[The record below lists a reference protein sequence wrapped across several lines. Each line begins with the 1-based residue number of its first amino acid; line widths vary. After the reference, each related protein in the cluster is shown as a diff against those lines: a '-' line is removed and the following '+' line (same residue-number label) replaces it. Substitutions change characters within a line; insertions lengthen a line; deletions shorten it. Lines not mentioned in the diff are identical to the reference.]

1 MPGTISADYF
11 DDMARTMGEVD
22 HRDVARVID
31 IIVGAYE
38 KDRQVFVFGNGGSAS
53 TASHFACDLGKG
65 AAVEGLRRFRIMSLN
80 DNMAHFSAIAN
91 DMGYENI
98 FVEQLKNLLN
108 RGDVVIGISV
118 SGNSPNI
125 LKAMRFAQRQGAT
138 TVGWIGNGGGKLRT
152 LTDAAITVSSGDF
165 GLVESLHMILEHL
178 IAHSIREHVER
189 RKTAARAP
197 RRPGKRRRA

>member
-22 HRDVARVID
+22 HRDVTRVID

-125 LKAMRFAQRQGAT
+125 LKAMRFARRQGAT
-138 TVGWIGNGGGKLRT
+138 TVGWIGNGGGKLRA

-197 RRPGKRRRA
+197 HRPGKRRRA